1 MGCVMELAIAPA
13 LTSRNVDIDRAL
25 RIERAS
31 FAAKLRASRA
41 VLGLSQDQF
50 AQQIDLT
57 QRSVHRLEQGAVQ
70 PKLQTIIR
78 IQRFWLDQGISFED
92 LRNGG
97 FRLVVDSTV
106 LMRD

>member
-1 MGCVMELAIAPA
+1 MELAIAPA
-13 LTSRNVDIDRAL
+13 LTSRSVEIDQVL

-50 AQQIDLT
+50 AQQIGLT

-97 FRLVVDSTV
+97 FRLIVDSTV

>member
-1 MGCVMELAIAPA
+1 MELAIASA
-13 LTSRNVDIDRAL
+13 LTNRNVEIDRAL
-25 RIERAS
+25 RVERAS

-50 AQQIDLT
+50 AQQIGLT

-70 PKLQTIIR
+70 PKLQTIVR
-78 IQRFWLDQGISFED
+78 IQRFWLDQGITFED

-97 FRLVVDSTV
+97 FRLVVDSSV
-106 LMRD
+106 LTRD